1 VHCVART
8 FAAQR
13 IEAKEQ
19 KHSTFHSLTPGHLT
33 MYITQPEGQAI
44 FADAQLTHQRGA
56 EI

>member
-1 VHCVART
+1 
-8 FAAQR
+8 
-13 IEAKEQ
+13 
-19 KHSTFHSLTPGHLT
+19 